1 MGVETYSPGNFMTK
15 DNTTQPRAGWA
26 RISPWVIMGSLLVM
40 VPIFIFMTTESIK
53 TQRKNMTLMLSQKGD
68 ALIRAFEAGTRTG
81 MMGMDWNGARVQR
94 LIMETAEQ
102 PDILYI
108 LITDRN
114 GKVVAHNQPD
124 NIGKEH
130 GIDLDREKL
139 GDTVQWRILE
149 GPDKKP
155 VFEVYRRFNPAW
167 GKVIVFRPRHFRRDN
182 QDWFLPHMVPY
193 RVKPPVQT
201 IFVGLNMEPVEQLI
215 RENIKQKLI
224 LAVILLMYGV
234 LGIGSIMIAQNYR
247 SAKTSLSRIK
257 AFSDTLVQ
265 NMPIG
270 LIFIGEEGRLAALND
285 VSEKLLTLS
294 LRDVMGKKAS
304 DVLPQQIT
312 GLIDDLKNPDEV
324 SSRDLPIASRDK
336 TMIFEA
342 SASILRDE
350 NDTFLGHIVLLRDIT
365 EIEHLKREV
374 ERKERLASIGS
385 LAAGVAH
392 EIRNPLSSIKGF
404 ATYFKER
411 YRDIPDDQ
419 KIADIMIGEVERLNR
434 VIGQLLDFSRPMDLR
449 RSPSSVLEL
458 VNHSLGMIE
467 KQAQEKGIVIDQG
480 MMSDDPCIASIDPDK
495 IGQVMLNVF
504 LNAVEAM
511 DGGGTLSV
519 SLQKDEVRSR
529 FIIGVGDTGQGIS
542 EEDLL
547 HVFDPYFTT
556 KQSGTGLG
564 LALVHKIIEAHDGEI
579 KIESRTGEGTT
590 VSVMLPYGGA

>member
-1 MGVETYSPGNFMTK
+1 
-15 DNTTQPRAGWA
+15 
-26 RISPWVIMGSLLVM
+26 
-40 VPIFIFMTTESIK
+40 
-53 TQRKNMTLMLSQKGD
+53 
-68 ALIRAFEAGTRTG
+68 
-81 MMGMDWNGARVQR
+81 
-94 LIMETAEQ
+94 
-102 PDILYI
+102 
-108 LITDRN
+108 
-114 GKVVAHNQPD
+114 
-124 NIGKEH
+124 
-130 GIDLDREKL
+130 
-139 GDTVQWRILE
+139 
-149 GPDKKP
+149 
-155 VFEVYRRFNPAW
+155 
-167 GKVIVFRPRHFRRDN
+167 
-182 QDWFLPHMVPY
+182 
-193 RVKPPVQT
+193 
-201 IFVGLNMEPVEQLI
+201 
-215 RENIKQKLI
+215 
-224 LAVILLMYGV
+224 
-234 LGIGSIMIAQNYR
+234 
-247 SAKTSLSRIK
+247 
-257 AFSDTLVQ
+257 
-265 NMPIG
+265 
-270 LIFIGEEGRLAALND
+270 
-285 VSEKLLTLS
+285 
-294 LRDVMGKKAS
+294 
-304 DVLPQQIT
+304 
-312 GLIDDLKNPDEV
+312 
-324 SSRDLPIASRDK
+324 

-350 NDTFLGHIVLLRDIT
+350 TDTFLGHIVLLRDIT

-411 YRDIPDDQ
+411 YRDIPDDR

-467 KQAQEKGIVIDQG
+467 KQAQEKGIVIDRG
-480 MMSDDPCIASIDPDK
+480 TMSDDPCIASIDPDK
-495 IGQVMLNVF
+495 IGQVLLNVF
-504 LNAVEAM
+504 LNAIDAM

-529 FIIGVGDTGQGIS
+529 FIIGVGDSGQGIS